1 MRAAFISSVFAVTVV
16 VASGAQAQDSSSPK
30 CRLKDGVSIAQARTG
45 LCGFDVAKQRFAGT
59 PREQAQCLLRQVK
72 QGANIGDPT
81 APASLTDRAG
91 ASLSFSRKGLEA
103 YAAQKGVALKDLG
116 LDGSAPL
123 TAEYFIIHDTST
135 PNCSEGVSASCPVLG
150 QFPVDRDQEIWRINR
165 TFGGHK
171 PVGSTK
177 PIAHAWTNRVGESI
191 VETKF
196 ETHISHLKFD
206 YCHNAGSKRGLFLG
220 VENIQ
225 PRIGKPAIPLAGKKA
240 NDLVAPTPGFT
251 EAQYRRLALLYAA
264 ASARRGHWLT
274 PAFHAVVDAKYRDGH
289 DDPQNF
295 DIVLFDRVLSE
306 LVGSL
311 EAMPK

>member
-1 MRAAFISSVFAVTVV
+1 MRAAFISSVFAVTAV
-16 VASGAQAQDSSSPK
+16 VASGAQAQDSSSYK
-30 CRLKDGVSIAQARTG
+30 CALKEKVTIAEARTG
-45 LCGFDVAKQRFAGT
+45 LCGFDVAKQRFAGSSS
-59 PREQAQCLLRQVK
+59 EQARCLLRQVK
-72 QGANIGDPT
+72 QGAHIGEPT

-91 ASLSFSRKGLEA
+91 AALSFSRKGLEA

-116 LDGSAPL
+116 LDSAAPL
-123 TAEYFIIHDTST
+123 TVEYFVIHDTSS
-135 PNCSEGVSASCPVLG
+135 PNCSEATSKSCPVLG
-150 QFPVDRDQEIWRINR
+150 QFPADRDKETWPVNR
-165 TFGGHK
+165 YFGGHK
-171 PVGSTK
+171 PPGSVK
-177 PIAHAWTNRVGESI
+177 PSAHAWTNRVGESV

-206 YCHNAGSKRGLFLG
+206 YCHNASSKRGLFLG

-225 PRIGKPAIPLAGKKA
+225 PRIGKPAIPLPGKEA
-240 NDLVAPTPGFT
+240 NDLIAPTPGFT

-264 ASARRGHWLT
+264 ASARRGHWLV
-274 PAFHAVVDAKYRDGH
+274 PAFHAVIDTKYGDGH

-295 DIVLFDRVLSE
+295 DIVLFDRVLTE

>member
-1 MRAAFISSVFAVTVV
+1 MRVAFVSSVFAVTLA
-16 VASGAQAQDSSSPK
+16 VATGSQAQDSSSPK
-30 CRLKDGVSIAQARTG
+30 CALKSGVPVADARAG
-45 LCGFDVAKQRFAGT
+45 LCGFDVVQRRFAGS
-59 PREQAQCLLRQVK
+59 PSEQARCLLRQVK
-72 QGANIGDPT
+72 LGAQIGEPT
-81 APASLTDRAG
+81 APASLTSRAG
-91 ASLSFSRKGLEA
+91 TMLSFNRNAVEA
-103 YAAQKGVALKDLG
+103 YATQKGVALADLG
-116 LDGSAPL
+116 LVGVEPL
-123 TAEYFIIHDTST
+123 SVEYFVIHDTST
-135 PNCSEGVSASCPVLG
+135 PNCSEGVSASCPVQG
-150 QFPVDRDQEIWRINR
+150 QFPVDRDQETWRINR

-171 PVGSTK
+171 PVGSVK
-177 PIAHAWTNRVGESI
+177 PIAHAWTNRVGASI

-206 YCHNAGSKRGLFLG
+206 YCHNASAKRGLFLG

-225 PRIGKPAIPLAGKKA
+225 PRIGKPAIPAPGKKA

-264 ASARRGHWLT
+264 ASVRRGHWLV
-274 PAFHAVVDAKYRDGH
+274 PAFHAVIDAKYRDGH

-295 DIVLFDRVLSE
+295 DIVQFDKVLTE